1 LPELKWSRNALGYA
15 YELSP
20 KNRRRIAT
28 AVRRLQHFPRLGT
41 VLLGP
46 FEGQRRLVVG
56 PFSVVYEYRAEEEE
70 VLVLF
75 IVYGAPGT

>member
-1 LPELKWSRNALGYA
+1 LPEVKWSRNALGYA

-20 KNRRRIAT
+20 KNRRRIVT
-28 AVRRLQHFPRLGT
+28 AIGRLQHFPRLGT

-46 FEGQRRLVVG
+46 FDGQRRLVVG
-56 PFSVVYEYRAEEEE
+56 PFSVVYEYREEEE
-70 VLVLF
+70 EVLF

>member
-1 LPELKWSRNALGYA
+1 MPELKWSRNALGYA
-15 YELSP
+15 LELSSR
-20 KNRRRIAT
+20 NRQRIAT
-28 AVRRLQHFPRLGT
+28 AVRQLQRFPRLGT

-56 PFSVVYEYRAEEEE
+56 PFSVVYEYREEEQE
-70 VLVLF
+70 VLALF